1 MVKVFIGDL
10 FESKAKTIVNTVN
23 CIGVMGKGIAQM
35 FKNRFPEMFND
46 YARRCQLGQVYPGVP
61 YLYTDLI
68 GTSIINFPTKKHW
81 RSPSRLDDVVKG
93 LDIFA
98 EKYKEWGI
106 ESVAFPP
113 LGCGNG
119 GLEWAVVGPLMYQR
133 LSTLGISVEIYAP
146 YGTPKQQL
154 SIEFLTQAIGDT
166 QFVKGHTQKKL
177 NAVWVALLDIVNQ
190 LQQQPYANPVGR
202 TIFQKIS
209 YVFTE
214 QGADTGF
221 QFKQGS
227 YGPFSPEVKDALSVF
242 ANANLIH
249 EQQLGRMTALRV
261 GAEYGAIKSK
271 YIDQIKPFEKK
282 INKTV
287 DLFSRIKSTTQA
299 EEVTTVLYAARML
312 KKNSRDE
319 SVSEKDIY
327 DYILDWKKDWHHNE
341 KQTAIAS
348 AIRNLEM
355 LGWLRLRYSESLP
368 MEDF

>member
-1 MVKVFIGDL
+1 MVNVLIGDL
-10 FESKAKTIVNTVN
+10 FASKVQTIVNTVN
-23 CIGVMGKGIAQM
+23 CIGVMGKGIAQV
-35 FKNRFPEMFND
+35 FKERYPEMFND
-46 YARRCQLGQVYPGVP
+46 YARRCQLGEVYPGVP
-61 YLYTDLI
+61 YLYSDLTGI
-68 GTSIINFPTKKHW
+68 SIINFPTKKHW

-119 GLEWAVVGPLMYQR
+119 GLDWAVVGPLMYQR
-133 LSTLGISVEIYAP
+133 LSTLDIPIEIYAP

-154 SIEFLTQAIGDT
+154 NTEFLAQAIGDT

-177 NAVWVALLDIVNQ
+177 NAVWIALLEIVNQ
-190 LQQQPYANPVGR
+190 LQHQPYANPVGR
-202 TIFQKIS
+202 TIFQKIC

-221 QFKQGS
+221 QFKEGS
-227 YGPFSPEVKDALSVF
+227 YGPFSSEVKDALSVL
-242 ANANLIH
+242 ANANLIQ
-249 EQQLGRMTALRV
+249 EKQLGRMTALRI
-261 GAEYGAIKSK
+261 GPEYETTKLK
-271 YIDQIKPFEKK
+271 FLDDIKPLEKK

-299 EEVTTVLYAARML
+299 EEVTTVLFAARKL
-312 KKNSRDE
+312 KKDSRDE

-327 DYILDWKKDWHHNE
+327 DFILEWKKDWLQKE
-341 KQTAIAS
+341 KQAAIAS

-355 LGWLRLRYSESLP
+355 LGWVRLRYSDSLP
-368 MEDF
+368 IEDV